1 MNILFVGKYNP
12 EYNRNK
18 IILEGLRKLDDLTV
32 FELPFN
38 KKKDFNLKEF
48 NRLQTE
54 CDFIYCPSFSHK
66 FVKLITKKA

>member
-38 KKKDFNLKEF
+38 KKKDFITINGEILHYNNSLIKKSVSLKK
-48 NRLQTE
+48 N
-54 CDFIYCPSFSHK
+54 FIK
-66 FVKLITKKA
+66 F